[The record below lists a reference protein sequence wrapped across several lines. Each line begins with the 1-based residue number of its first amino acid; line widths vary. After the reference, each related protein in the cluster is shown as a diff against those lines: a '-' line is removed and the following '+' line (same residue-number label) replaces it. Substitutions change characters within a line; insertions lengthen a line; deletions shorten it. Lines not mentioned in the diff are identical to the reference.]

1 MARAIT
7 MPAAPGQALDEPKE
21 NQEPCRWCDRAEQG
35 HDHVS
40 RDANQQWPAAPET
53 ITERPGDN
61 LTEREPDEASGEGQL
76 DDGLIGRQLAC
87 DRREGREIYIDRER
101 PEGRQAAQQY
111 EQAQALNASQVR
123 GIAGSP

>member
-40 RDANQQWPAAPET
+40 SDANQQWPAAPET
-53 ITERPGDN
+53 VTERPGHY
-61 LTEREPDEASGEGQL
+61 LTERQPDEARGEGQL
-76 DDGLIGRQLAC
+76 DDRLTGHQVAC
-87 DRREGREIYIDRER
+87 DRREGWEIHVDRER
-101 PEGRQAAQQY
+101 PKGGEAAQKH
-111 EQAQALNASQVR
+111 EQA
-123 GIAGSP
+123 